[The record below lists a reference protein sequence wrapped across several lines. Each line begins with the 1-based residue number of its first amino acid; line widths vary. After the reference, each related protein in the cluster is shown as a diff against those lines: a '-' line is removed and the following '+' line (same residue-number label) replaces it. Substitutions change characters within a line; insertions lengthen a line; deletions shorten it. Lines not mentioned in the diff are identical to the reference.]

1 MGEIRAWVLHR
12 RPFRDNSFIVDLL
25 CEDLGLCR
33 VVWRRPK
40 RGYQGE
46 PFTPILAKL
55 SGKGEMKSLSRV
67 EAISSP
73 LPITGNYLYSA
84 MYVNE
89 LTTLLL
95 PQGPI
100 SASFFVAY
108 RQALVALSS
117 EESEMHLLRKYERAL
132 FDELGIW
139 PSIHAGMDPQKYYT
153 LNAYDGLTE
162 CASDRPNA
170 LSGGALVALDN
181 FNDPR
186 QCAIV
191 HRRLIDQLLQ
201 GKEINSRALYAA
213 AIGK

>member
-25 CEDLGLCR
+25 CEDLGLYR
-33 VVWRRPK
+33 AVWRRPK

-55 SGKGEMKSLSRV
+55 SGKGEMKSLSKV
-67 EAISSP
+67 EAIAPP
-73 LPITGNYLYSA
+73 LPITGNFLYSA

-100 SASFFVAY
+100 SDHFFAAY
-108 RQALVALSS
+108 RLALVALSS
-117 EESEMHLLRKYERAL
+117 EGLEAQLLRKYERAL

-139 PSIHAGMDPQKYYT
+139 PSISAGLDDKQYYI
-153 LNAYDGLTE
+153 LNAFDGLVRTS
-162 CASDRPNA
+162 SDRAGA
-170 LSGGALVALDN
+170 LSADSLRAIDN
-181 FNDPR
+181 FTDYR
-186 QCAIV
+186 QCAIL
-191 HRRLIDQLLQ
+191 HRRLLDQLLQ